1 MEPLVL
7 KTLFGTVTLTDR
19 SYKLESPA
27 GAPWAFG
34 LDLSWEAPE
43 WCTFPSTFTQTSG
56 S

>member
-27 GAPWAFG
+27 WDFG
-34 LDLSWEAPE
+34 LDVSWEAPE

>member
-7 KTLFGTVTLTDR
+7 KTLFGTATFTDS
-19 SYKLESPA
+19 SYRLESPV
-27 GAPWAFG
+27 FG

-43 WCTFPSTFTQTSG
+43 WCTFPSAFTQTSG